1 MKGKILLVNDD
12 AQLRKMLLDS
22 QSTTYKYILLESSAE
37 GQAYLSKNPNQIDLI
52 LMDLEKT
59 VQDQFEIVKYTQN
72 HYLYRNIPILIS
84 ASPEQEKDIKYALD
98 MGIDDILLTPFN
110 LDITQKRI
118 QNLLEI
124 GEKRKIHNVMEDLI
138 NEEIEKNIDSLG
150 ICPCPK
156 CRKDLLTL
164 TLNHVQPKYVSTE
177 TGNAAIKAAQMASI
191 NEQIHLLTEIT
202 YCAQQIKDNPR
213 HD

>member
-12 AQLRKMLLDS
+12 KRLRTMLLDS
-22 QSTTYKYILLESSAE
+22 HSKKFQFILLENSAE
-37 GQAYLSKNPNQIDLI
+37 GLAYLGENPNQIDLI
-52 LMDLEKT
+52 LMDLQKT
-59 VQDQFEIVKYTQN
+59 VQNEFDIVKYTQN

-110 LDITQKRI
+110 LDITKKRI

-138 NEEIEKNIDSLG
+138 YEEIEKNIDSLG

-164 TLNHVQPKYVSTE
+164 TLNHVKPKYVSTE

-202 YCAQQIKDNPR
+202 YCAQQIKNNPR

>member
-22 QSTTYKYILLESSAE
+22 QSTEYKYILLESSAE
-37 GQAYLSKNPNQIDLI
+37 GLAYLSGNPNQIDLI
-52 LMDLEKT
+52 VMDLDKT

-72 HYLYRNIPILIS
+72 HYLHRNIPILMS
-84 ASPEQEKDIKYALD
+84 ASPEQEKDIAYALT
-98 MGIDDILLTPFN
+98 MGIDDFLLKPFHM
-110 LDITQKRI
+110 DVIKRRI
-118 QNLLEI
+118 QNLLEL
-124 GEKRKIHNVMEDLI
+124 GEKRKVHNVMEDLI

-164 TLNHVQPKYVSTE
+164 TLNHVKPKYVSTE

-191 NEQIHLLTEIT
+191 NDQIHLLTEIT